1 SAKLSNF
8 VHGIALGKWE
18 SPYADIYDI
27 QQTPTYYVLDNEK
40 RIVARPGDYEEVLKF
55 LKDHD

>member
-1 SAKLSNF
+1 
-8 VHGIALGKWE
+8 LGKWE

-55 LKDHD
+55 LKDHY